1 MKNSEIHNGLENQV
15 IRDFLA
21 MSMVKTFEEEMNNKK
36 IYPPYS
42 NDFEYHIRV
51 CENEIEFHKKRLS
64 ILKQRVAI
72 INLIKAQGW
81 DEFDVSDET
90 TNDSGYTLQM
100 LFIGTKEEF
109 NRLEEKLK
117 KENE

>member
-42 NDFEYHIRV
+42 NDFEYHIRD

-64 ILKQRVAI
+64 ILKQKAGI

-90 TNDSGYTLQM
+90 TNDSGYTLKM
-100 LFIGTKEEF
+100 NFIGTEEEF
-109 NRLEEKLK
+109 NHLEEKLK